1 MLKYVSAK
9 LLKKFFVYRI
19 LNDEDDSDES
29 SGRLVIDEGQHP
41 CNVCGQVSFQK
52 YFNIF
57 ILKIS
62 ISESQ
67 FMEIMEKQILTLAQM
82 RRADLS
88 QH

>member
-1 MLKYVSAK
+1 MKQAEEKTFQMLCEICFD
-9 LLKKFFVYRI
+9 KFLWKFTFVCRI

-67 FMEIMEKQILTLAQM
+67 FMEIMEKQI
-82 RRADLS
+82 
-88 QH
+88 